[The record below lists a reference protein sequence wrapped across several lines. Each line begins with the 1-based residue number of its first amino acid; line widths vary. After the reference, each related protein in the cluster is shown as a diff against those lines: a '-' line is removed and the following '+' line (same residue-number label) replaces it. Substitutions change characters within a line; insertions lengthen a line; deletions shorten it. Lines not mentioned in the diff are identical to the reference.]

1 MQARQLKC
9 GAGLVACAIAPFAL
23 AQGAGP
29 DVAVGELPDVL
40 RLGQAGGITA
50 YSIGTYS
57 CNVGTVPL
65 QWNRFT
71 PAHPVI
77 AQNLYRIKGGRFEQI
92 GLGWLKH
99 GYFAETDSLCSTC
112 VIPPGYNGQQ
122 LGVGCADLYTSSIN
136 ANQNQA
142 GPRSQV
148 NALTGVFT
156 YPVDYTGFPAAQAT
170 IGRRVQVQNGDV
182 DPALNAGA
190 RYFIEGHYVTADDAG
205 ADNGANNASY
215 REVVV
220 SSPSTFAMSTTGST
234 VRELPAIYAWAS
246 DPLVTITS
254 QTIAGVGTITVGSRV
269 ESLGG
274 GLWRYTYAVHNL
286 NCDRAVSALSMQVST
301 CAIFTQP
308 WSSLPRYHSGE
319 IWGNQPWVFG
329 AGGGLVGWATSETF
343 GQNPN
348 TSAIRW
354 SSVGSFEFVAD
365 RPPTWRSVSVSLFT
379 PGSPTL
385 VSIAGWIPGQ
395 NPDYDLDG
403 TVDFF
408 DYDVFVGDFESG
420 DPRAD
425 FDGDGTV
432 DFFDYDEFVR
442 AFEAGC

>member
-1 MQARQLKC
+1 MQARLGNY
-9 GAGLVACAIAPFAL
+9 GAGLVACAIASCAV
-23 AQGAGP
+23 AQGTGA
-29 DVAVGELPDVL
+29 DVAVGDLPDVL
-40 RLGQAGGITA
+40 RLGQSGGITA

-57 CNVGTVPL
+57 CNTGTVPL

-71 PAHPVI
+71 PQHPVI
-77 AQNLYRIKGGRFEQI
+77 AQNIYRIKDGRFEQI

-99 GYFAETDSLCSTC
+99 GYFAEIDSLCSTC
-112 VIPPGYNGQQ
+112 IIPPGYNGQQ
-122 LGVGCADLYTSSIN
+122 LGVGCADLYTASIN
-136 ANQNQA
+136 SNQNQA

-170 IGRRVQVQNGDV
+170 IGRRVQVLNGDV

-190 RYFIEGHYVTADDAG
+190 RYFIEAHYVTADDAG
-205 ADNGANNASY
+205 AGNGANNASY
-215 REVVV
+215 REAVV

-246 DPLVTITS
+246 DPLVTVTS
-254 QTIAGVGTITVGSRV
+254 QTISGVGTIAVGSRV
-269 ESLGG
+269 EPLGD

-286 NCDRAVSALSMQVST
+286 DCDRAVGGLSMQIST
-301 CAIFTQP
+301 CAMISEP
-308 WSSLPRYHSGE
+308 WSRLPQYHSGE
-319 IWGNQPWVFG
+319 IWGNQPWDFSSG
-329 AGGGLVGWATSETF
+329 AGQVGWAAPETF

-354 SSVGSFEFVAD
+354 SSAGSFEFVAG
-365 RPPTWRSVSVSLFT
+365 RPPTWRSVAITLFK
-379 PGSPTL
+379 PGSPSVTSL
-385 VSIAGWIPGQ
+385 AAWIPGQ
-395 NPDYDLDG
+395 NPDYDMDG

-420 DPRAD
+420 ALGAD